1 MTLREGQEHFKDG
14 LGGFFQSSEID
25 FYYKTLLKDGLN
37 RDPIQLSIEPWVE
50 LTSEEEFFVKESL
63 SKLIAHQPL
72 QYVLGKAHFRDLTLK
87 VDKRVL
93 IPRPETEEMVE
104 WVLEDFKKL
113 NQKLRLIDMGTGS
126 GCIGIALAKAQPY
139 FSVFALDKDVDIL
152 DLTAENAK
160 LNGVQIKCI
169 EQDMNQMNTLK
180 LKIDVIV
187 SNPPYVMLSEQ
198 NSLEWGKLGIRVNAI
213 SPGFIDAGMSSSHYR
228 DETERK
234 KRESMVPIQRIG
246 TADDIAKVVMFLLS
260 EDSSYIHGENIT
272 VDGGVMNS
280 VLANIGRN

>member
-1 MTLREGQEHFKDG
+1 MTLREGQEHFKAG

-72 QYVLGKAHFRDLTLK
+72 QYILGKAHFRDLTLK

-152 DLTAENAK
+152 DLTTENAK

-169 EQDMNQMNTLK
+169 EQDMNQMDTLN

-198 NSLEWGKLGIRVNAI
+198 NQIKSNVLDYEPHQAIFISNKDPLLFYRLILEFASENLK
-213 SPGFIDAGMSSSHYR
+213 PKGFIYF
-228 DETERK
+228 EIN
-234 KRESMVPIQRIG
+234 P
-246 TADDIAKVVMFLLS
+246 LLLKELKDLIIS
-260 EDSSYIHGENIT
+260 FSYIVFERLDIFKK
-272 VDGGVMNS
+272 VRM
-280 VLANIGRN
+280 LRLQKK

>member
-1 MTLREGQEHFKDG
+1 MTLREGQEHFKAG

-72 QYVLGKAHFRDLTLK
+72 QYVLGKTHFRDLTLK

-198 NSLEWGKLGIRVNAI
+198 NQMKSNVLDYEPHQAIFISNKDPLLFYRLILEFAADNLK
-213 SPGFIDAGMSSSHYR
+213 PKGFIYF
-228 DETERK
+228 EIN
-234 KRESMVPIQRIG
+234 P
-246 TADDIAKVVMFLLS
+246 LLLKELKDLIIS
-260 EDSSYIHGENIT
+260 FSYIVFERLDIFKK
-272 VDGGVMNS
+272 VRM
-280 VLANIGRN
+280 LRLQKK

>member
-1 MTLREGQEHFKDG
+1 MTLREGQEHFKAG

-72 QYVLGKAHFRDLTLK
+72 QYVLGKTHFRDLTLK

-198 NSLEWGKLGIRVNAI
+198 NQMKSNVLDYEPHQAIFISNKDPLLFYRLILEFAADNLK
-213 SPGFIDAGMSSSHYR
+213 PKGFIYF
-228 DETERK
+228 EIN
-234 KRESMVPIQRIG
+234 P
-246 TADDIAKVVMFLLS
+246 LLLKELKDLIIS
-260 EDSSYIHGENIT
+260 FSYIVFERLDIFKK
-272 VDGGVMNS
+272 VRI
-280 VLANIGRN
+280 LRLQKK

>member
-1 MTLREGQEHFKDG
+1 MFVMTLREGQEHFKDG

-63 SKLIAHQPL
+63 SKLIEHQPL

-93 IPRPETEEMVE
+93 IPRPETEEMVD

-152 DLTAENAK
+152 DLTEENAK

-180 LKIDVIV
+180 LKMGIIV
-187 SNPPYVMLSEQ
+187 SNPPYVMLSERNQ
-198 NSLEWGKLGIRVNAI
+198 MKSNVLDYEPHQAIFISNKDPLLFYRLILEFAADNLK
-213 SPGFIDAGMSSSHYR
+213 PKGFIYF
-228 DETERK
+228 EIN
-234 KRESMVPIQRIG
+234 P
-246 TADDIAKVVMFLLS
+246 LLLKELKDLIIS
-260 EDSSYIHGENIT
+260 FSYIVFERLDIFKK
-272 VDGGVMNS
+272 VRM
-280 VLANIGRN
+280 LRLQKK

>member
-1 MTLREGQEHFKDG
+1 MFVMTLREGQEHFKDG

-37 RDPIQLSIEPWVE
+37 RDPIQLSIEPWEE

-198 NSLEWGKLGIRVNAI
+198 NQMKSNVLDYEPHQAIFISNKDPLLFYRLILEFAADNLK
-213 SPGFIDAGMSSSHYR
+213 PKGFIYF
-228 DETERK
+228 EIN
-234 KRESMVPIQRIG
+234 P
-246 TADDIAKVVMFLLS
+246 LLLKELKDLIIS
-260 EDSSYIHGENIT
+260 FSYIVFERLDIFKK
-272 VDGGVMNS
+272 VRM
-280 VLANIGRN
+280 LRLQKK

>member
-1 MTLREGQEHFKDG
+1 MFVMTLREGQEHFKAG

-37 RDPIQLSIEPWVE
+37 RDPIQLSIEPWEE

-72 QYVLGKAHFRDLTLK
+72 QYILGKAHFRDLTLK

-113 NQKLRLIDMGTGS
+113 NKKLRLIDMGTGS

-198 NSLEWGKLGIRVNAI
+198 NQMKSNVLDYEPHQAIFISNKDPLLFYRLILEFAADNLK
-213 SPGFIDAGMSSSHYR
+213 PKGFIYF
-228 DETERK
+228 EIN
-234 KRESMVPIQRIG
+234 P
-246 TADDIAKVVMFLLS
+246 LLLKELKDLIIS
-260 EDSSYIHGENIT
+260 FSYIVFERLDIFKK
-272 VDGGVMNS
+272 VRM
-280 VLANIGRN
+280 LRLQKK

>member
-1 MTLREGQEHFKDG
+1 MFVMTLREGQEHFKDG

-50 LTSEEEFFVKESL
+50 LTSEEEFFLKESL

-72 QYVLGKAHFRDLTLK
+72 QYVLGKTHFRDLTLK

-93 IPRPETEEMVE
+93 IPRPETEEMVD

-198 NSLEWGKLGIRVNAI
+198 NQMKSNVLDYEPHQAIFISNKDPLLFYRLILEFAADNLK
-213 SPGFIDAGMSSSHYR
+213 PKGFIYF
-228 DETERK
+228 EIN
-234 KRESMVPIQRIG
+234 P
-246 TADDIAKVVMFLLS
+246 LLLKELKDLIIS
-260 EDSSYIHGENIT
+260 FSYIVFERLDIFKK
-272 VDGGVMNS
+272 VRM
-280 VLANIGRN
+280 LRLQKK

>member
-1 MTLREGQEHFKDG
+1 MFVMTLREGQEHFKDG
-14 LGGFFQSSEID
+14 LDGFFQSSEID

-72 QYVLGKAHFRDLTLK
+72 QYVLGKTHFRDLTLK

-198 NSLEWGKLGIRVNAI
+198 NQMKSNVLDYEPHQAIFISNKDPLLFYRLILEFAADNLK
-213 SPGFIDAGMSSSHYR
+213 PKGFIYF
-228 DETERK
+228 EIN
-234 KRESMVPIQRIG
+234 P
-246 TADDIAKVVMFLLS
+246 LLLKELKDLIIS
-260 EDSSYIHGENIT
+260 FSYIVFERLDIFKK
-272 VDGGVMNS
+272 VRM
-280 VLANIGRN
+280 LRLQKK

>member
-1 MTLREGQEHFKDG
+1 MTLREGQEHFKAG

-198 NSLEWGKLGIRVNAI
+198 NQMKSNVLDYEPHQAIFISNKDPLLFYRLILEFAADNLK
-213 SPGFIDAGMSSSHYR
+213 PKGFIYF
-228 DETERK
+228 EIN
-234 KRESMVPIQRIG
+234 P
-246 TADDIAKVVMFLLS
+246 LLLKELKDLIIS
-260 EDSSYIHGENIT
+260 FSYIVFERLDIFKK
-272 VDGGVMNS
+272 VRM
-280 VLANIGRN
+280 LRLQKK

>member
-160 LNGVQIKCI
+160 LNGVQIRCI

-198 NSLEWGKLGIRVNAI
+198 NQMKSNVLDYEPHQAIFISNKDPLLFYRLILEFAADNLK
-213 SPGFIDAGMSSSHYR
+213 PKGFIYF
-228 DETERK
+228 EIN
-234 KRESMVPIQRIG
+234 P
-246 TADDIAKVVMFLLS
+246 LLLKELKDLIIS
-260 EDSSYIHGENIT
+260 FSYIVFERLDIFKK
-272 VDGGVMNS
+272 VRM
-280 VLANIGRN
+280 LRLQKK

>member
-1 MTLREGQEHFKDG
+1 MFVMTLREGQEHFKAG

-72 QYVLGKAHFRDLTLK
+72 QYVLGKTHFRDLTLK

-93 IPRPETEEMVE
+93 IPRPETEEMVD

-198 NSLEWGKLGIRVNAI
+198 NQMKSNVLDYEPHQAIFISNKDPLLFYRLILEFAADNLK
-213 SPGFIDAGMSSSHYR
+213 PKGFIYF
-228 DETERK
+228 EIN
-234 KRESMVPIQRIG
+234 P
-246 TADDIAKVVMFLLS
+246 LLLKELKDLIIS
-260 EDSSYIHGENIT
+260 FSYIIFERLDIFKK
-272 VDGGVMNS
+272 VRM
-280 VLANIGRN
+280 LRLQKK

>member
-1 MTLREGQEHFKDG
+1 MFVMTLREGQEHFKDG

-72 QYVLGKAHFRDLTLK
+72 QYVLGKTHFRDLTLK

-198 NSLEWGKLGIRVNAI
+198 NQMKSNVLDYEPHQAIFISNKDPLLFYRLILEFAADNLK
-213 SPGFIDAGMSSSHYR
+213 PKGFIYF
-228 DETERK
+228 EIN
-234 KRESMVPIQRIG
+234 P
-246 TADDIAKVVMFLLS
+246 LLLKELKDLIIS
-260 EDSSYIHGENIT
+260 FSYIVFERLDIFKK
-272 VDGGVMNS
+272 VRM
-280 VLANIGRN
+280 LRLQKK

>member
-1 MTLREGQEHFKDG
+1 MFVMTLREGQEHFKAG

-72 QYVLGKAHFRDLTLK
+72 QYVLGKTHFRDLTLK

-93 IPRPETEEMVE
+93 IPRPETEEIVE

-198 NSLEWGKLGIRVNAI
+198 NQMKSNVLDYEPHQAIFISNKDPLLFYRLILEFAADNLK
-213 SPGFIDAGMSSSHYR
+213 PKGFIYF
-228 DETERK
+228 EIN
-234 KRESMVPIQRIG
+234 P
-246 TADDIAKVVMFLLS
+246 LLLKELKDLIIS
-260 EDSSYIHGENIT
+260 FSYIVFERLDIFKK
-272 VDGGVMNS
+272 VRM
-280 VLANIGRN
+280 LRLQKK

>member
-1 MTLREGQEHFKDG
+1 MFVMTLREGQEHFKDG
-14 LGGFFQSSEID
+14 LDGFFQSSEID

-152 DLTAENAK
+152 DLTTENAK

-169 EQDMNQMNTLK
+169 EQDMNQMDTLN

-198 NSLEWGKLGIRVNAI
+198 NQMKSNVLDYEPHQAIFISNKDPLLFYRLILEFAADNLK
-213 SPGFIDAGMSSSHYR
+213 PKGFIYF
-228 DETERK
+228 EIN
-234 KRESMVPIQRIG
+234 P
-246 TADDIAKVVMFLLS
+246 LLLKELKDLIIS
-260 EDSSYIHGENIT
+260 FSYIVFERLDIFKK
-272 VDGGVMNS
+272 VRM
-280 VLANIGRN
+280 LLLQKK

>member
-1 MTLREGQEHFKDG
+1 MTLREGQEHFKAG

-160 LNGVQIKCI
+160 INGVQIKCI

-198 NSLEWGKLGIRVNAI
+198 NQMKSNVLDYEPHQAIFISNKDPLLFYRLILEFAADNLK
-213 SPGFIDAGMSSSHYR
+213 PKGFIYF
-228 DETERK
+228 EIN
-234 KRESMVPIQRIG
+234 P
-246 TADDIAKVVMFLLS
+246 LLLKELKDLIIS
-260 EDSSYIHGENIT
+260 FSYIVFERLDIFKK
-272 VDGGVMNS
+272 VRM
-280 VLANIGRN
+280 LRLQKK

>member
-1 MTLREGQEHFKDG
+1 MFVMTLREGQEHFKAG

-72 QYVLGKAHFRDLTLK
+72 QYVLGKTHFRDLTLK

-93 IPRPETEEMVE
+93 IPRPETEEMVD

-198 NSLEWGKLGIRVNAI
+198 NQMKSNVLDYEPHQAIFISNKDPLLFYRLILEFAADNLK
-213 SPGFIDAGMSSSHYR
+213 PKGFIYF
-228 DETERK
+228 EIN
-234 KRESMVPIQRIG
+234 P
-246 TADDIAKVVMFLLS
+246 LLLKELKDLIIS
-260 EDSSYIHGENIT
+260 FSYIVFERLDIFKK
-272 VDGGVMNS
+272 VRM
-280 VLANIGRN
+280 LRLQKK

>member
-1 MTLREGQEHFKDG
+1 MFVMTLREGQEHFKDG

-72 QYVLGKAHFRDLTLK
+72 QYVLGKTHFRDLTLK

-126 GCIGIALAKAQPY
+126 GCIGIALAKEQPY

-160 LNGVQIKCI
+160 INGVQIKCI

-198 NSLEWGKLGIRVNAI
+198 NQMKSNVLDYEPHQAIFISNKDPLLFYRLILEFAADNLK
-213 SPGFIDAGMSSSHYR
+213 PKGFIYF
-228 DETERK
+228 EIN
-234 KRESMVPIQRIG
+234 P
-246 TADDIAKVVMFLLS
+246 LLLKELKDLIIS
-260 EDSSYIHGENIT
+260 FSYIVFERLDIFKK
-272 VDGGVMNS
+272 VRI
-280 VLANIGRN
+280 LRLQKK

>member
-14 LGGFFQSSEID
+14 LVGFFQSSEID

-93 IPRPETEEMVE
+93 IPRPETEEMVD

-198 NSLEWGKLGIRVNAI
+198 NQMKSNVLDYEPHQAIFISNKDPLLFYRLILEFAADNLK
-213 SPGFIDAGMSSSHYR
+213 PKGFIYF
-228 DETERK
+228 EIN
-234 KRESMVPIQRIG
+234 P
-246 TADDIAKVVMFLLS
+246 LLLKELKDLIIS
-260 EDSSYIHGENIT
+260 FSYIVFERLDIFKK
-272 VDGGVMNS
+272 VRM
-280 VLANIGRN
+280 LRLQKK

>member
-1 MTLREGQEHFKDG
+1 MFVMTLREGKEHFRDRLNG
-14 LGGFFQSSEID
+14 SFQSSEID

-63 SKLIAHQPL
+63 SKLIVHQPL

-113 NQKLRLIDMGTGS
+113 NQKLILIDMGTGS

-198 NSLEWGKLGIRVNAI
+198 NQMKSNVLDYEPHQAIFISNKDPLLFYRLILEFAADNLK
-213 SPGFIDAGMSSSHYR
+213 PKGFIYF
-228 DETERK
+228 EIN
-234 KRESMVPIQRIG
+234 P
-246 TADDIAKVVMFLLS
+246 LLLKELKDLIIS
-260 EDSSYIHGENIT
+260 FSYIVFERLDIFKK
-272 VDGGVMNS
+272 VRM
-280 VLANIGRN
+280 LRLQKK

>member
-1 MTLREGQEHFKDG
+1 MFVMTLREGQEHFKDG

-50 LTSEEEFFVKESL
+50 LTLEEEFFVKESL
-63 SKLIAHQPL
+63 SKLIVHQPL

-113 NQKLRLIDMGTGS
+113 NQKLILIDMGTGS

-198 NSLEWGKLGIRVNAI
+198 NQMKSNVLDYEPHQAIFISNKDPLLSYRLILEFAADNLK
-213 SPGFIDAGMSSSHYR
+213 PKGFIYF
-228 DETERK
+228 EIN
-234 KRESMVPIQRIG
+234 P
-246 TADDIAKVVMFLLS
+246 LLLKELKDLIIS
-260 EDSSYIHGENIT
+260 FSYIVFERLDIFKK
-272 VDGGVMNS
+272 VRM
-280 VLANIGRN
+280 LRLQKK

>member
-1 MTLREGQEHFKDG
+1 MTLREGQEHFKAG

-72 QYVLGKAHFRDLTLK
+72 QYVLGKTHFRDLTLK

-93 IPRPETEEMVE
+93 IPRPETEEMVD

-198 NSLEWGKLGIRVNAI
+198 NQMKSNVLDYEPHQAIFISNKDPLLFYRLILEFAADNLKPR
-213 SPGFIDAGMSSSHYR
+213 GFIYFEINPMLLKELKDLIISFSYVVF
-228 DETERK
+228 ERLDIFK
-234 KRESMVPIQRIG
+234 KVRMLRLQ
-246 TADDIAKVVMFLLS
+246 KK
-260 EDSSYIHGENIT
+260 
-272 VDGGVMNS
+272 
-280 VLANIGRN
+280 

>member
-1 MTLREGQEHFKDG
+1 MTLREGQEHFKAG

-25 FYYKTLLKDGLN
+25 FYYKTLLKEGLN

-72 QYVLGKAHFRDLTLK
+72 QYVLGKTHFRDLTLK

-93 IPRPETEEMVE
+93 IPRPETEEMVD

-198 NSLEWGKLGIRVNAI
+198 NQMKSNVLDYEPHQAIFISNKDPLLFYRLILEFAADNLK
-213 SPGFIDAGMSSSHYR
+213 PKGFIYF
-228 DETERK
+228 EIN
-234 KRESMVPIQRIG
+234 P
-246 TADDIAKVVMFLLS
+246 LLLKELKDLIIS
-260 EDSSYIHGENIT
+260 FSYIVFERLDIFKK
-272 VDGGVMNS
+272 VRM
-280 VLANIGRN
+280 LRLQKK

>member
-1 MTLREGQEHFKDG
+1 MFVMTLREGQEHFKDG

-169 EQDMNQMNTLK
+169 EKDMNQMNTLK

-198 NSLEWGKLGIRVNAI
+198 NQMKSNVLDYEPHQAIFISNKDPLLFYRLILEFAADNLK
-213 SPGFIDAGMSSSHYR
+213 PKGFIYF
-228 DETERK
+228 EIN
-234 KRESMVPIQRIG
+234 P
-246 TADDIAKVVMFLLS
+246 LLLKELKDLIIS
-260 EDSSYIHGENIT
+260 FSYIVFERLDIFKK
-272 VDGGVMNS
+272 VRM
-280 VLANIGRN
+280 LRLQKK

>member
-1 MTLREGQEHFKDG
+1 MFVMTLLEGKEHFRDRLNG
-14 LGGFFQSSEID
+14 SFQSSEID

-37 RDPIQLSIEPWVE
+37 RNSIQLSIEPWVE
-50 LTSEEEFFVKESL
+50 LTSEEEIFLKESL
-63 SKLIAHQPL
+63 LKLIAQQPI
-72 QYVLGKAHFRDLTLK
+72 QYILGKTHFRDLTLK

-126 GCIGIALAKAQPY
+126 GCIGIALAKAQPL
-139 FSVFALDKDVDIL
+139 FSVFALDRHADIL
-152 DLTAENAK
+152 DLTAENAQ

-169 EQDMNQMNTLK
+169 ERDMNQMDTLK

-198 NSLEWGKLGIRVNAI
+198 NQMKTNVLDYEPHQAIFISNSDPLLFYRLILEFA
-213 SPGFIDAGMSSSHYR
+213 
-228 DETERK
+228 
-234 KRESMVPIQRIG
+234 
-246 TADDIAKVVMFLLS
+246 ADNLKPEGLIYFEINPLLLEELKDLIVS
-260 EDSSYIHGENIT
+260 FSY
-272 VDGGVMNS
+272 S
-280 VLANIGRN
+280 VLERLDIFGKVRMLRLQKN

>member
-1 MTLREGQEHFKDG
+1 MFVMTLREGQEHFKDG

-126 GCIGIALAKAQPY
+126 GCIGIALAKEQPY

-198 NSLEWGKLGIRVNAI
+198 NQMKSNVLDYEPHQAIFISNKDPLLFYRLILEFAADNLK
-213 SPGFIDAGMSSSHYR
+213 PKGFIYF
-228 DETERK
+228 EIN
-234 KRESMVPIQRIG
+234 P
-246 TADDIAKVVMFLLS
+246 LLLKELKDLIIS
-260 EDSSYIHGENIT
+260 FSYIVFERLDIFKK
-272 VDGGVMNS
+272 VRM
-280 VLANIGRN
+280 LRLQKK

>member
-198 NSLEWGKLGIRVNAI
+198 NQMKSNVLDYEPHQAIFISNEDPLLFYRLILEFAADNLK
-213 SPGFIDAGMSSSHYR
+213 PKGFIYF
-228 DETERK
+228 EIN
-234 KRESMVPIQRIG
+234 P
-246 TADDIAKVVMFLLS
+246 LLLKELKDLIIS
-260 EDSSYIHGENIT
+260 FSYIVFERLDIFKK
-272 VDGGVMNS
+272 VRM
-280 VLANIGRN
+280 LRLQKK

>member
-1 MTLREGQEHFKDG
+1 MFVMTLREGQEHFKDG
-14 LGGFFQSSEID
+14 LDGFFQSSEID

-37 RDPIQLSIEPWVE
+37 RDPIQLSIEPWEE

-72 QYVLGKAHFRDLTLK
+72 QYILGKAHFRDLTLK

-169 EQDMNQMNTLK
+169 KQDMNQMNTLK

-198 NSLEWGKLGIRVNAI
+198 NQMKSNVLDYEPHQAIFISNKDPLLFYRLILEFAADNLK
-213 SPGFIDAGMSSSHYR
+213 PKGFIYF
-228 DETERK
+228 EIN
-234 KRESMVPIQRIG
+234 P
-246 TADDIAKVVMFLLS
+246 LLLKELKDLIIS
-260 EDSSYIHGENIT
+260 FSYIIFERLDIFKK
-272 VDGGVMNS
+272 VRM
-280 VLANIGRN
+280 LRLQKK

>member
-1 MTLREGQEHFKDG
+1 MFVMTLREGQEHFKDG

-72 QYVLGKAHFRDLTLK
+72 QYVLGKTHFRDLTLK

-93 IPRPETEEMVE
+93 IPRPETEEMVD

-198 NSLEWGKLGIRVNAI
+198 NQMKSNVLDYEPHQAIFISNKDPLLFYRLILEFAADNLK
-213 SPGFIDAGMSSSHYR
+213 PKGFIYF
-228 DETERK
+228 EIN
-234 KRESMVPIQRIG
+234 P
-246 TADDIAKVVMFLLS
+246 LLLKELKDLIIS
-260 EDSSYIHGENIT
+260 FSYIVFERLDIFKK
-272 VDGGVMNS
+272 VRM
-280 VLANIGRN
+280 LRLQKK

>member
-1 MTLREGQEHFKDG
+1 MFVMTLREGQEHFKDG
-14 LGGFFQSSEID
+14 LDGFFQSSEID

-72 QYVLGKAHFRDLTLK
+72 QYILGKAHFRDLTLK

-198 NSLEWGKLGIRVNAI
+198 NQMKSNVLDYEPHQAIFISNKDPLLFYRLILEFASENLK
-213 SPGFIDAGMSSSHYR
+213 PKGFIYF
-228 DETERK
+228 EIN
-234 KRESMVPIQRIG
+234 P
-246 TADDIAKVVMFLLS
+246 LLLKELKDLIIS
-260 EDSSYIHGENIT
+260 FSYIVFERLDIFKK
-272 VDGGVMNS
+272 VRM
-280 VLANIGRN
+280 LRLQKK

>member
-1 MTLREGQEHFKDG
+1 MFVMTLREGQEHFKAG

-198 NSLEWGKLGIRVNAI
+198 NQMKSNVLDYEPHQAIFISNKDPLLFYRLILEFAADNLK
-213 SPGFIDAGMSSSHYR
+213 PKGFIYF
-228 DETERK
+228 EIN
-234 KRESMVPIQRIG
+234 P
-246 TADDIAKVVMFLLS
+246 LLLKELKDLIIS
-260 EDSSYIHGENIT
+260 FSYIVFERLDIFKK
-272 VDGGVMNS
+272 VRM
-280 VLANIGRN
+280 LRLQKK

>member
-169 EQDMNQMNTLK
+169 EKDMNQMNTLK

-198 NSLEWGKLGIRVNAI
+198 NQMKSNVLDYEPHQAIFISNKDPLLFYRLILEFAADNLK
-213 SPGFIDAGMSSSHYR
+213 PKGFIYF
-228 DETERK
+228 EIN
-234 KRESMVPIQRIG
+234 P
-246 TADDIAKVVMFLLS
+246 LLLKELKDLIIS
-260 EDSSYIHGENIT
+260 FSYIVFERLDIFKK
-272 VDGGVMNS
+272 VRI
-280 VLANIGRN
+280 LRLQKK

>member
-1 MTLREGQEHFKDG
+1 MFVMTLREGQEHFKDG

-63 SKLIAHQPL
+63 SKLIEHQPL

-152 DLTAENAK
+152 DLTEENAK

-198 NSLEWGKLGIRVNAI
+198 NQMKSNVLDYEPHQAIFISNKDPLLFYRLILEFAADNLK
-213 SPGFIDAGMSSSHYR
+213 PKGFIYF
-228 DETERK
+228 EIN
-234 KRESMVPIQRIG
+234 P
-246 TADDIAKVVMFLLS
+246 LLLKELKDLIIS
-260 EDSSYIHGENIT
+260 FSYIVFERLDIFKK
-272 VDGGVMNS
+272 VRM
-280 VLANIGRN
+280 LRLQKK

>member
-1 MTLREGQEHFKDG
+1 MFVMTLREGQEHFKAG

-72 QYVLGKAHFRDLTLK
+72 QYVLGKTHFRDLTLK

-198 NSLEWGKLGIRVNAI
+198 NQMKSNVLDYEPHQAIFISNKDPLLFYRLILEFASENLK
-213 SPGFIDAGMSSSHYR
+213 PKGFIYF
-228 DETERK
+228 EIN
-234 KRESMVPIQRIG
+234 P
-246 TADDIAKVVMFLLS
+246 LLLKELKDLIIS
-260 EDSSYIHGENIT
+260 FSYIVFERLDIFKK
-272 VDGGVMNS
+272 VRM
-280 VLANIGRN
+280 LRLQKK

>member
-1 MTLREGQEHFKDG
+1 MFVMTLREGQEHFKDG
-14 LGGFFQSSEID
+14 LDGFFQSSEID

-50 LTSEEEFFVKESL
+50 LTSEEEFFIKESL

-139 FSVFALDKDVDIL
+139 FSVFALDIDVDIL

-169 EQDMNQMNTLK
+169 EQDMNQMDTFK

-187 SNPPYVMLSEQ
+187 SNPPYVMFSEQ
-198 NSLEWGKLGIRVNAI
+198 NQMKSNVLDYEPHQAIFISNSDPLLFYRLILEFAVDNLKPKGLIYFEINPLLLEELKDLII
-213 SPGFIDAGMSSSHYR
+213 SF
-228 DETERK
+228 
-234 KRESMVPIQRIG
+234 
-246 TADDIAKVVMFLLS
+246 
-260 EDSSYIHGENIT
+260 SYIVFERLDIFKK
-272 VDGGVMNS
+272 VRM
-280 VLANIGRN
+280 LRLQKK